1 MTMSEKK
8 KGLGKVVDKQT
19 GRKFGMVSVFA
30 GRYAGGNG
38 VLVSKTEIGTYVIGV
53 KRTDEN
59 GDELENQMYLTRE
72 SFSALTSAIY
82 MFLSHEKED
91 MDAFVTLA
99 IDDESGIMYKKL
111 DVLKE
116 DGNEGTEGLYGR
128 GTSGGTQEKGA
139 GAKEEYTK
147 KD

>member
-1 MTMSEKK
+1 MSEKK

-19 GRKFGMVSVFA
+19 GREFGMVSAFV
-30 GRYAGGNG
+30 GRYAGDNM

-59 GDELENQMYLTRE
+59 GDELEDRMYLTRE

-99 IDDESGIMYKKL
+99 IDDESGIMYKTL
-111 DVLKE
+111 DDLKE
-116 DGNEGTEGLYGR
+116 DAE
-128 GTSGGTQEKGA
+128 
-139 GAKEEYTK
+139 
-147 KD
+147 